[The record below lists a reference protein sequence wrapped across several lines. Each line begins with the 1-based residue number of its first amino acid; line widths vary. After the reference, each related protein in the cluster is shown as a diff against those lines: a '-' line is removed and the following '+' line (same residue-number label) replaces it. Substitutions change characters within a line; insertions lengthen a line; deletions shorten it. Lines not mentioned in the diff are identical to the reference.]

1 MQRNKSSI
9 YIETGNSYDDNV
21 DTGESI
27 YSIFTAQKEYAK
39 KLNVQRISIF

>member
-9 YIETGNSYDDNV
+9 DIETGNSYYDNV

-27 YSIFTAQKEYAK
+27 YSIFTAQQEYTK
-39 KLNVQRISIF
+39 KTNVQRISIF